1 MRHARSRKLVSFS
14 WGGASL
20 GTKPQ
25 GIQLPSMAP
34 AGTSL
39 RQDDETL
46 LVDCGTWSRSGVPRQ
61 KRHFVHRM
69 AACNPSKAFGSR
81 KDLGHQ
87 GWHVQE
93 RAKSTLITQHICLG
107 LSVLSQMQH
116 VAVMQPHQST
126 SLNLNSPTSPDVT
139 SLYLPLHPVLLYLPR
154 PGSSPPTRC
163 RASSWRASCWRTR
176 RTPGARTPRRSRPA
190 ASASEEPR
198 GSGCGG
204 AGGFKAPVEV
214 G

>member
-1 MRHARSRKLVSFS
+1 
-14 WGGASL
+14 
-20 GTKPQ
+20 
-25 GIQLPSMAP
+25 MAP

-69 AACNPSKAFGSR
+69 AAWQPF
-81 KDLGHQ
+81 Q
-87 GWHVQE
+87 GVWLQE
-93 RAKSTLITQHICLG
+93 RFRASRLACAGTCQVHFDHTTYLLG

-139 SLYLPLHPVLLYLPR
+139 LTIPPPPSGPSLPTEAWVIPTDTVPGVFLARLVLED
-154 PGSSPPTRC
+154 
-163 RASSWRASCWRTR
+163 A